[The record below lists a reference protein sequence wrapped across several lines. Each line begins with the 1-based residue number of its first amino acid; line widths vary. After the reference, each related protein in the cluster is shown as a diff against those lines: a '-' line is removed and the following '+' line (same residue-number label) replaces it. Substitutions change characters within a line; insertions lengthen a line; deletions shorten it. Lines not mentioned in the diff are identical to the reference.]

1 MRGFST
7 VPLTR
12 RDIFGPAASE
22 GVMRLFSMYRNS
34 AGWRVRIALALK
46 RIPYEYVSTRSLAKG
61 EYLTIN
67 PQGLMPALEIDGR
80 IVAQSGAILELLE
93 ELHPEPPLLPRD
105 PILRAEIRA
114 FSQLIAADLHPL
126 NNNRVRK
133 YLDTVMGQGEDAIAA
148 WYRHWSETA
157 LKSLETTL
165 ASRPAT
171 ARFAFGDTPTFAD
184 LHLVPQL
191 YNCRRFGVDL
201 TPYPRLLAADA
212 ACRTI
217 EAFRSAA
224 PERMPDFSGDE
235 PAWIETL

>member
-1 MRGFST
+1 
-7 VPLTR
+7 
-12 RDIFGPAASE
+12 
-22 GVMRLFSMYRNS
+22 MRLFSMHRNS

-46 RIPYEYVSTRSLAKG
+46 TTPYEYVSTKSLAVG
-61 EYLTIN
+61 QYRALN

-93 ELHPEPPLLPRD
+93 ELYPEPALLPPD

-133 YLDTVMGQGEDAIAA
+133 YLGEVMGQGEAPVTA
-148 WYRHWSETA
+148 WYRHWSMTA
-157 LKSLETTL
+157 LASLEETL
-165 ASRPAT
+165 ARRPRY
-171 ARFAFGDTPTFAD
+171 RFAFGEAPTFAD

-201 TPYPRLLAADA
+201 APYPRLVAADG
-212 ACRTI
+212 ACRDLD
-217 EAFRSAA
+217 AFRAAA
-224 PERMPDFSGDE
+224 PERMPDYTGDE
-235 PAWIETL
+235 PPWISA